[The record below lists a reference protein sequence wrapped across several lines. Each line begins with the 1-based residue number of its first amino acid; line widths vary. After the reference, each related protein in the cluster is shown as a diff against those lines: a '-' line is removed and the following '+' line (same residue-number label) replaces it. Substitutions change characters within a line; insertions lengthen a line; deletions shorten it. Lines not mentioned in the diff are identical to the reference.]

1 MYWKQDLDNN
11 SSQCWFGKRK
21 QKNVEYIPA
30 PTDLIF
36 DDGKQETI
44 VPELPM
50 DKYVDCGIDVSR
62 SGAII
67 R

>member
-1 MYWKQDLDNN
+1 MLIWK
-11 SSQCWFGKRK
+11 KK
-21 QKNVEYIPA
+21 TKNVQYIPA

-36 DDGKQETI
+36 DDGKQDTM
-44 VPELPM
+44 VPELPT

-67 R
+67 H

>member
-1 MYWKQDLDNN
+1 MLIWK
-11 SSQCWFGKRK
+11 KK
-21 QKNVEYIPA
+21 TKNVEYIPA

-36 DDGKQETI
+36 DDGKQDTM
-44 VPELPM
+44 VPELPT

-67 R
+67 H